1 MGERKGP
8 TSKAGEGKEGRK
20 EEGKEGISLWKKNSG
35 AATGINGGHTVK
47 IDGKV
52 KQTEDGWMDGWLRF
66 ITNLHLSKAPNRC
79 AHL

>member
-20 EEGKEGISLWKKNSG
+20 EEGIIPLEKISG
-35 AATGINGGHTVK
+35 AATRINGGHTVK

-52 KQTEDGWMDGWLRF
+52 KQTEDGWMV
-66 ITNLHLSKAPNRC
+66 KVYY
-79 AHL
+79 